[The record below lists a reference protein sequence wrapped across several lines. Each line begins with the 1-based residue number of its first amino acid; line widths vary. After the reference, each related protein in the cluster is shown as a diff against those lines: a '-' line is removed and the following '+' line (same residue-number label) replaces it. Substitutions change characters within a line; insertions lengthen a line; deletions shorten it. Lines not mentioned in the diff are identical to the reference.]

1 MYFLVELSYLL
12 AVFRL
17 AGLLALYSNT
27 RIATRLLFEGSYC
40 RSEAGGFVPA
50 APGR

>member
-1 MYFLVELSYLL
+1 MCFMIELRCPLV
-12 AVFRL
+12 VFRL
-17 AGLLALYSNT
+17 VGLLALYSNA

-40 RSEAGGFVPA
+40 RSEAEGFVPA